1 MKSTRHANLVIVT
14 LDADDLLELVTKV
27 TERVMESE
35 TILMKMH
42 DWETNP
48 TYANYLEV
56 LKELHLLNHEI
67 PMTIEMATE
76 FSDELV
82 SGLFATESIA
92 EVFQMSK
99 PQREKNLKLARICV
113 RCQAGY
119 ISDKKGH
126 NCDA

>member
-27 TERVMESE
+27 TERIMESD
-35 TILMKMH
+35 TILIKMH
-42 DWETNP
+42 DWETNS

-67 PMTIEMATE
+67 PMTLEMATE

-82 SGLFATESIA
+82 SGLFANESIA
-92 EVFQMSK
+92 EVFQMAK

-113 RCQAGY
+113 DCQEAY